1 MTTLLFTHPSSLRH
15 VTPNGHPERVDRIKA
30 VNQIL
35 ANEHFKDLARREAP
49 LGRDEDILRAH
60 AYEHLERIRAMAP
73 AEGMEISRPRH
84 GDVGGLAGGGAARR
98 GGCHRRGRRGVHG
111 RGRQRV
117 LRAEAARPPRRNRRA
132 MGFCLFNQA
141 AIAAQLCPQQHGA
154 ERVAVVDFDVHHG
167 NGTQDI
173 FWSDANMFYGSTH
186 QMPLYPGTGDVQ
198 ETGVRQHLQ
207 RAARAPGDGGEQFRE
222 AMNSVIL
229 PALTSSRP
237 TSSIVSAGFD
247 AHHRDPLG
255 SLQLT
260 EEDFAWAT
268 LKLMEAAEVHCGG
281 RLVSVLEGGYD
292 LQGLAASVGIHV
304 QALMRGNAG
313 MVEDGIRRRRRGRDV
328 MTEHADIASLPF
340 EKALAELEQIVT
352 RLESGKVDLEQSIA
366 IYERGEALKKHCEK
380 LLKDAEAR
388 IEKITLKPDGTPSGT
403 EPLDVD

>member
-15 VTPNGHPERVDRIKA
+15 VTPNGHPERIDRIKA

-35 ANEHFKDLARREAP
+35 GSAHFRDLVRREAP

-60 AYEHLERIRAMAP
+60 AYEHLERIRAVAP
-73 AEGMEISRPRH
+73 VEGFEYLDSDTVMSTGTLEAALRA
-84 GDVGGLAGGGAARR
+84 VGAAT
-98 GGCHRRGRRGVHG
+98 
-111 RGRQRV
+111 
-117 LRAEAARPPRRNRRA
+117 AAVDAVFQGDADNAFCALRPPGHHAETRRA
-132 MGFCLFNQA
+132 MGFCVFNQA
-141 AIAAQLCPQQHGA
+141 AIAAHHARHFHGA

-198 ETGVRQHLQ
+198 ETGVGNIFNAPL
-207 RAARAPGDGGEQFRE
+207 RAGDGGEQFRE
-222 AMNSVIL
+222 AMSSVIL
-229 PALTSSRP
+229 PALDAFGP
-237 TSSIVSAGFD
+237 DLVIISAGFD

-281 RLVSVLEGGYD
+281 RIVSVLEGGYD

-304 QALMRGNAG
+304 QALMRGNADQIDQYTDDE
-313 MVEDGIRRRRRGRDV
+313 ED
-328 MTEHADIASLPF
+328 
-340 EKALAELEQIVT
+340 EL
-352 RLESGKVDLEQSIA
+352 
-366 IYERGEALKKHCEK
+366 
-380 LLKDAEAR
+380 
-388 IEKITLKPDGTPSGT
+388 
-403 EPLDVD
+403 

>member
-1 MTTLLFTHPSSLRH
+1 MTTLLFTHPFSLRH
-15 VTPNGHPERVDRIKA
+15 VTPNGHPERIDRIKA

-35 ANEHFKDLARREAP
+35 GSAHFRDLVRREAP

-60 AYEHLERIRAMAP
+60 AYEHLERIRAVAP
-73 AEGMEISRPRH
+73 VEGFEYLDSDTVMSTGTLEAALRA
-84 GDVGGLAGGGAARR
+84 VGAAT
-98 GGCHRRGRRGVHG
+98 
-111 RGRQRV
+111 
-117 LRAEAARPPRRNRRA
+117 AAVDAVFQGDADNAFCALRPPGHHAETRRA

-141 AIAAQLCPQQHGA
+141 AIAAHHARHFHGA

-198 ETGVRQHLQ
+198 ETGVGNIFNAPL
-207 RAARAPGDGGEQFRE
+207 RAGDGGEQFRE
-222 AMNSVIL
+222 AMSSVIL
-229 PALTSSRP
+229 PALDAFGP
-237 TSSIVSAGFD
+237 DLVIISAGFD

-281 RLVSVLEGGYD
+281 RIVSVLEGGYD

-304 QALMRGNAG
+304 QALMRGNADEIQDTDDDD
-313 MVEDGIRRRRRGRDV
+313 ED
-328 MTEHADIASLPF
+328 
-340 EKALAELEQIVT
+340 EL
-352 RLESGKVDLEQSIA
+352 
-366 IYERGEALKKHCEK
+366 
-380 LLKDAEAR
+380 
-388 IEKITLKPDGTPSGT
+388 
-403 EPLDVD
+403 